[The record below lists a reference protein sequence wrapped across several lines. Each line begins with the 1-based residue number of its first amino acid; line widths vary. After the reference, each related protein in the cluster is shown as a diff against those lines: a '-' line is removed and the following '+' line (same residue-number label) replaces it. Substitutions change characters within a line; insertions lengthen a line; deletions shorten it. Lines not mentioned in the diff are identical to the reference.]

1 MNQAR
6 GECKTPGG
14 KLVGVSLFID
24 DDGQV
29 VRGQLDGD
37 FFVEGDD
44 IECKALIRQ
53 IEQLL
58 TRRIRSEKYEYTIA
72 MAMDGHPDVRL
83 IGTDAAAIACAWNR
97 AWRSYNGSGS
107 DDTVPVVH
115 KPSHSRS
122 ISDAEREEYLKRWR
136 AQDWL
141 IVRDHPRS
149 PQDQMDTDVQWA
161 KEVAAGVRPATLR
174 MWEWAGE
181 AVAIGRFQSVDN
193 EVNAEVARRYGFE
206 VVRRCTGGGAMLVR
220 PGSVITYSLTVPQSF
235 VAGLSMETSYRLC
248 DFWALDAL
256 RELGVDVGFSGLNDI
271 ATSQGK
277 VGGAAQRRFV
287 PIGEGPG
294 AVLHHTTIAYGM
306 DADIMAKVLKTSS
319 EKMSDKAVKSA
330 KKRIDPLNR
339 YIEDSREDVV
349 NHMLDVARRVTM

>member
-6 GECKTPGG
+6 GEYKTPGG

-37 FFVEGDD
+37 FFVEGND

-58 TRRIRSEKYEYTIA
+58 AQRIRSEKYEYTIA
-72 MAMDGHPDVRL
+72 MAMNGHPDVHL

-115 KPSHSRS
+115 KPSHGRS
-122 ISDAEREEYLKRWR
+122 VSDAEREEYIKRWR

-141 IVRDHPRS
+141 IVHDHPRS

-161 KEVAAGVRPATLR
+161 QEVAAGRRPATLR
-174 MWEWAGE
+174 MWEWSGE

-193 EVNAEVARRYGFE
+193 EVDTDAVRRYGFE
-206 VVRRCTGGGAMLVR
+206 VVRRCTGGGAIFVR
-220 PGSVITYSLTVPQSF
+220 PGSVITYSLTVPHSF
-235 VAGLSMETSYRLC
+235 VDGISTEASYRLC
-248 DFWALDAL
+248 DFWAVDAL
-256 RELGVDVGFSGLNDI
+256 RDLGVDVGFSGLNDI
-271 ATSQGK
+271 ATCQGK
-277 VGGAAQRRFV
+277 VGGAAQRRF
-287 PIGEGPG
+287 PAIGNGPG
-294 AVLHHTTIAYGM
+294 AVLHHTSLAY
-306 DADIMAKVLKTSS
+306 DIDTETMSKILRTSS
-319 EKMSDKAVKSA
+319 EKVSDKAVKSA
-330 KKRIDPLNR
+330 QKRVDPLNR
-339 YIEDSREDVV
+339 HLETSREDVI